1 MDNNFSSIESEN
13 KEESLSSKQIILF
26 KKVSMVDKYN
36 FFEYLAVMIDGG
48 VSITEALDSVENKI
62 SSPYFKEKVKELI
75 TYISS
80 GDSFSKSMK
89 KMPDVFTASEISI
102 VEAGETTGKLV
113 FALSK
118 LSDDLKKIYNLR
130 KKVKGA
136 LTYPLI
142 IFLFLL
148 AAVGIVLIYVI
159 PAIIPMFE
167 NASVELPMATKSLI
181 ATSDFVINNFA
192 FIVLFFITL
201 FVLFV

>member
-13 KEESLSSKQIILF
+13 KEENLSSKQIILF

-89 KMPDVFTASEISI
+89 KMPDVFDASEISI
-102 VEAGETTGKLV
+102 VEA
-113 FALSK
+113 
-118 LSDDLKKIYNLR
+118 
-130 KKVKGA
+130 
-136 LTYPLI
+136 
-142 IFLFLL
+142 
-148 AAVGIVLIYVI
+148 
-159 PAIIPMFE
+159 
-167 NASVELPMATKSLI
+167 
-181 ATSDFVINNFA
+181 
-192 FIVLFFITL
+192 
-201 FVLFV
+201 